1 MSKGGSNVTQAES
14 WSDIPERYR
23 DFVDENLSLAG
34 TLGNRA
40 YTPYQGQRVAGFTDD
55 QNAAFNTVRQL
66 PNQYGGMVAN
76 ANQALTNAATPVQPQ
91 GYNPAT
97 FQASQAQAALMPSAQ
112 GYDAASGASNMAQYQ
127 NPFTEQVINAGM
139 NDLNRS
145 YQMSLSGIG
154 ARAAGAGA

>member
-1 MSKGGSNVTQAES
+1 VSKGGSNVTQAES

-40 YTPYQGQRVAGFTDD
+40 YTPYQGQRVAGFTGD

-76 ANQALTNAATPVQPQ
+76 ANQALTNAATPVQAQ

-112 GYDAASGASNMAQYQ
+112 GYDAATAA
-127 NPFTEQVINAGM
+127 P
-139 NDLNRS
+139 NR
-145 YQMSLSGIG
+145 
-154 ARAAGAGA
+154 